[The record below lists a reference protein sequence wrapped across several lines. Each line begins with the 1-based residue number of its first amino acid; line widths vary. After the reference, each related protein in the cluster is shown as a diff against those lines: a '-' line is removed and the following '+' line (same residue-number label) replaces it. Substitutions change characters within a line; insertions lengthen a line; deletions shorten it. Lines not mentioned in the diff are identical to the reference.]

1 MLVLQTRCN
10 MRPCAQPGEFS
21 RQRICITRDQK
32 FSMYDF
38 AHRRIRLQYLE
49 FKMMQSPVKAF
60 VWAARRMVSALL

>member
-1 MLVLQTRCN
+1 
-10 MRPCAQPGEFS
+10 
-21 RQRICITRDQK
+21 
-32 FSMYDF
+32 MYDF